1 MRSRHVNICVNLDQV
16 RASAERIRATTG
28 VPLIA
33 VVKAG
38 AYGLG
43 AVRVADA
50 LAAVADDFAY
60 FSVHEAQEV
69 GRPGLVLGPPE
80 GDPAHYREL
89 KLRPSITNRGE
100 AERFAGVRAA
110 INVDTGMQRF
120 GCAPEQ
126 LDDLLSRCHADEV
139 FTHTEDPRGVQLL
152 REACPGRVASIHAA
166 SSSLLDSPQT
176 WLDAVRP
183 GIALYRGAV
192 RVSTRLV
199 AVRQTRGHI
208 GYSAVECPVVGILLA
223 GYSHNLRCGPVIING
238 RRQSLLEVG
247 MNTSFVSAD
256 SADRPG
262 DEVVLLGDGLTEAE
276 LAQHFQTREHEI
288 LCRYT
293 SMGIRSYELAAS
305 EDVAAGLCPGGSD
318 AKTTL
323 KPTPVATDSPGT
335 TKSTVASLPQT

>member
-1 MRSRHVNICVNLDQV
+1 MRSRHVSVCVNLDQV
-16 RASAERIRATTG
+16 RASAECIRATTG
-28 VPLIA
+28 VSLIA
-33 VVKAG
+33 VVKAD

-69 GRPGLVLGPPE
+69 GQPGLVLGPPE
-80 GDPAHYREL
+80 GDPAYYREL

-100 AERFAGVRAA
+100 AEKFAGVRAA

-120 GCAPEQ
+120 GCPPEQ
-126 LDDLLSRCHADEV
+126 LDDLLSRCNADEV
-139 FTHTEDPRGVQLL
+139 FTHTDDPHAVQLL
-152 REACPGRVASIHAA
+152 QEVCRGRVASVHAA
-166 SSSLLDSPQT
+166 SSSLLDYPPA

-199 AVRQTRGHI
+199 AVRQTRGRI
-208 GYSAVECPVVGILLA
+208 GYTGFECPYVGILLA
-223 GYSHNLRCGPVIING
+223 GYAHNLRPGPVIING
-238 RRQSLLEVG
+238 RRQWLLETG
-247 MNTSFVSAD
+247 MNTSFVSVDASD
-256 SADRPG
+256 HLG
-262 DEVVLLGDGLTEAE
+262 DEAVLLGDELTEAE
-276 LAQHFQTREHEI
+276 LAEHFQTREHEI

-293 SMGIRSYELAAS
+293 STGARSYEPATS

-318 AKTTL
+318 AKTLLT
-323 KPTPVATDSPGT
+323 PTPVATDSPGT
-335 TKSTVASLPQT
+335 TISTVASLPQT

>member
-1 MRSRHVNICVNLDQV
+1 MRSRHVKVRVNLDQV
-16 RASAERIRATTG
+16 RASAECIRATTG

-33 VVKAG
+33 VVKAD

-43 AVRVADA
+43 AARVTDA
-50 LAAVADDFAY
+50 LAAVADDFAC

-80 GDPAHYREL
+80 GDPAYYREL
-89 KLRPSITNRGE
+89 NLRPSITNRGE
-100 AERFAGVRAA
+100 AERFAGVRTA

-139 FTHTEDPRGVQLL
+139 FTHTDDPRAVQFLQEIC
-152 REACPGRVASIHAA
+152 RGRGASVHGA
-166 SSSLLDSPQT
+166 SSSLLDYPQT

-192 RVSTRLV
+192 RVSARLV
-199 AVRQTRGHI
+199 AVRHTRGHI
-208 GYSAVECPVVGILLA
+208 GYSAFECPWVGILLA
-223 GYSHNLRCGPVIING
+223 GYSHHLRCGPVIING
-238 RRQSLLEVG
+238 RRQSVLEVG
-247 MNTSFVSAD
+247 MNTSFVSVD
-256 SADRPG
+256 PADRPG
-262 DEVVLLGDGLTEAE
+262 DEAVLLGDGLTEAE

-293 SMGIRSYELAAS
+293 SMGVRSYEPAAS
-305 EDVAAGLCPGGSD
+305 EDVAAGPCPGGSD
-318 AKTTL
+318 AKTP
-323 KPTPVATDSPGT
+323 PTPTPAATDSLGT